1 MIVETKKSTLELL
14 KTLPCEKV
22 LLCYTAVYVTH
33 CSAPWR
39 KE

>member
-1 MIVETKKSTLELL
+1 MIVETRRTILELL

-22 LLCYTAVYVTH
+22 LWYTAVYVTH
-33 CSAPWR
+33 CFTPWR